1 VEGKVIAVASGVRGG
16 VGKSVLSLLIAYLSC
31 KTLRRLREKNYI
43 YFNSERVL
51 LIDLLGGV
59 TKIITS
65 GMKEEEKMKIESP
78 PNLREFITQG
88 NKRSFRIVKIG
99 DVALYLV
106 PWDSNPIEI
115 TEDLAS
121 EFINLIAFLKK
132 VFGLIVID
140 FPAFNSHP
148 FYYILMNSDIQI
160 HVYSHERTC
169 VEQIYSSLARVKGSN
184 VIVVLNKDLERYY
197 EWNPVDFLKEAY
209 DISDGDL
216 IRVSLSP
223 YLSLISTKGLQTL
236 QYLEKTRVF
245 SKGEKELRKIGKQIG
260 DLVSVII
267 DFAISQ

>member
-1 VEGKVIAVASGVRGG
+1 MEGKIVAVASGVRGG
-16 VGKSVLSLLIAYLSC
+16 VGKSVLSLLIAYLAC
-31 KTLRRLREKNYI
+31 KILKRLREKNYV

-65 GMKEEEKMKIESP
+65 CMKEEDRVKIESP

-88 NKRSFRIVKIG
+88 NKRSFRIVKID

-115 TEDLAS
+115 TEDLALK
-121 EFINLIAFLKK
+121 FINLTAFFKK

-140 FPAFNSHP
+140 FPAFNTAP
-148 FYYILMNSDIQI
+148 FYFILENSDIQV
-160 HVYSHERTC
+160 HVYSHEKTC

-184 VIVVLNKDLERYY
+184 VVVVLNKDLEKYY

-209 DISDGDL
+209 SLNDNNL

-223 YLSLISTKGLQTL
+223 YLSLISTKGLHIL
-236 QYLEKTRVF
+236 QYLEKARVF
-245 SKGEKELRKIGKQIG
+245 SKGERELKKIGKQIG

-267 DFAISQ
+267 DLAISQ